1 LADGNSLF
9 VNAAKTV
16 RFNIV
21 GDGQNEVSEVLLNNT
36 DITKNLTNG
45 YLILSNFD
53 DINSLQI
60 KTKEADSSAV
70 KDINVEGEFE
80 ADTVVDVYN
89 LSGVQVLRGVEMGS
103 ISDLSAG
110 VYIVRT
116 ANSAR
121 KIVVK

>member
-1 LADGNSLF
+1 
-9 VNAAKTV
+9 
-16 RFNIV
+16 
-21 GDGQNEVSEVLLNNT
+21 
-36 DITKNLTNG
+36 
-45 YLILSNFD
+45 LILSNFD

-103 ISDLSAG
+103 ISDLATG

-116 ANSAR
+116 ANAAR